1 MAHQKIPANVK
12 IWIWISYQNIK
23 KKLAH
28 QKIRA
33 YLFNDM
39 RVCKVERIIIPQ
51 MKRSSVRRYLIACW
65 SCAVAAVWHI
75 WGESQ
80 CSIWGH
86 AAPPLLCLAI
96 STHLQISTPYL
107 HIYTQHYELRLGQN
121 TTRNWHSFT
130 PLWNI
135 GSLFFFFFFLWNR

>member
-1 MAHQKIPANVK
+1 MTDLLHKIRN
-12 IWIWISYQNIK
+12 IISPEQILKNLYLRISDQNIL

-65 SCAVAAVWHI
+65 SCAVAAV
-75 WGESQ
+75 
-80 CSIWGH
+80 
-86 AAPPLLCLAI
+86 
-96 STHLQISTPYL
+96 
-107 HIYTQHYELRLGQN
+107 
-121 TTRNWHSFT
+121 
-130 PLWNI
+130 
-135 GSLFFFFFFLWNR
+135 